1 MPALNPSSIL
11 PALRFAIG
19 AGAWAAPGVTGKVFG
34 FKNIETN
41 HEALFMARL
50 FGVRDI
56 ALGAGALAAGKGGGK
71 LWWQLGVLCDLADA
85 AAGVISLRS
94 GGPKVPAILST
105 ATALSAVGLG
115 VAVLASPDTSV
126 NTGVDTGVNTSVD
139 TGVNTSVA

>member
-1 MPALNPSSIL
+1 MNPNTTL
-11 PALRFAIG
+11 PALRLAVG
-19 AGAWAAPGVTGKVFG
+19 AGAWAAPGLTGKVFG

-56 ALGAGALAAGKGGGK
+56 ALGAGALASDKAGGK
-71 LWWQLGVLCDLADA
+71 LWWQLGVICDLADA

-105 ATALSAVGLG
+105 MTALSAVGLG
-115 VAVLASPDTSV
+115 VAVLATKDQS
-126 NTGVDTGVNTSVD
+126 
-139 TGVNTSVA
+139 AA